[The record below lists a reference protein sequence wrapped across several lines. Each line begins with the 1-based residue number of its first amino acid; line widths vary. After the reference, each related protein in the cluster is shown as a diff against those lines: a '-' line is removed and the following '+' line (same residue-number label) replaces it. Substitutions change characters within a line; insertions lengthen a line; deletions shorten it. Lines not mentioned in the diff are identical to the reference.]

1 MTNRELNKKLK
12 ARVLKPKDRE
22 ENFIRNTEVRVMRV
36 TPPSRE
42 RAGWMKDYDV
52 VIRVKSEVQSKD
64 GVWLDLDDYGPRAI
78 RNFLRRGNVGIQ
90 HEVES
95 WIKLWGVNGRKN
107 INLKTIYL
115 VPRNGKV

>member
-12 ARVLKPKDRE
+12 ALVLKPRDRE

-36 TPPSRE
+36 TPPSRQ
-42 RAGWMKDYDV
+42 RWTPNYDV
-52 VIRVKSEVQSKD
+52 IIRVKAEVQSKG
-64 GVWLDLDDYGPRAI
+64 GVWLDLDEYGPRAI
-78 RNFLRRGNVGIQ
+78 RNFLRRGNVGIL

>member
-1 MTNRELNKKLK
+1 
-12 ARVLKPKDRE
+12 
-22 ENFIRNTEVRVMRV
+22 MRV

-42 RAGWMKDYDV
+42 RAWGMKDYDV

-64 GVWLDLDDYGPRAI
+64 GVWFDLDEYGPRAI

>member
-12 ARVLKPKDRE
+12 ARVLTPRDKE
-22 ENFIRNTEVRVMRV
+22 YNYIRKVEVRVMRV

-42 RAGWMKDYDV
+42 WRGSTYNV
-52 VIRVKSEVQSKD
+52 VIRVKAEVQSKD
-64 GVWLDLDDYGPRAI
+64 GAWLDLDEYGPRAI
-78 RNFLRRGNVGIQ
+78 RNFLRRGNVGIL